1 MEFSMQKFVV
11 AAALLS
17 LFVTPAAA
25 AEFYVAQDP
34 ATKKCKIV
42 EEKPDGKT
50 MVMIGAG
57 AYATKDEAKAARRAA
72 AECPKKEKKADQESQ
87 TNQEE
92 KPN

>member
-1 MEFSMQKFVV
+1 MRNYIVV
-11 AAALLS
+11 AAVLCL
-17 LFVTPAAA
+17 VTSPAIA

-34 ATKKCKIV
+34 STKKCKIV
-42 EEKPDGKT
+42 EEKPDGNA
-50 MVMIGAG
+50 MVMIGTE

-87 TNQEE
+87 SQDE